1 MNLERV
7 LRLFVCQFY
16 SYRIAKNLVVAK
28 NMPPKKMGALKPSF
42 SFPLTIL
49 KYMFLLYGKTRL
61 VEVPHVHALAS

>member
-16 SYRIAKNLVVAK
+16 SYRIARNLVVPK

-42 SFPLTIL
+42 PFPRAIL